1 MSETIKT
8 IKIAP
13 AVFAVNHD
21 YQIMMYT
28 DDQCLM
34 WVKVGDKTYYDE
46 DNGILRSCTKVH
58 RVIVPQTEL
67 DAAKSYTVCLRSI
80 INRKP
85 YFPEIEPVQEFS
97 YEFRPVES
105 GKTVRAY
112 HIADAHNWAEGPI
125 AAAKTYGDIDFLILN
140 GDIPDHSGTV
150 EKCVTIYELAAAV
163 TGGNIPVV
171 FARGN
176 HDLRGLMAEKLSE
189 HTPSDNGKTYF
200 TFRLGGIWGIA
211 LDCGED
217 KEDDHPEY
225 GGTLCCHVFRQRE
238 AEFMRNLAARA
249 NEEYLAEG
257 VTHRIVV
264 CHNPFTLHHPDPFNI
279 ESELFDEWTR
289 ILSDE
294 IKPDALI
301 SGHMHTMHIIRP
313 GDEEDKRGQ
322 KFPVVIASAKNGQEY
337 FAGGGFAFDEE
348 GIQVTFT
355 DNKGAVIRE
364 ERL

>member
-1 MSETIKT
+1 MCETTKT
-8 IKIAP
+8 IKIPP

-21 YQIMMYT
+21 YQIMLYT

-34 WVKVGDKTYYDE
+34 WVKVGDNTYYDE

-58 RVIVPQTEL
+58 RVTVPMREL
-67 DAAKSYTVCLRSI
+67 DTAKSYTVCLRYI

-85 YFPEIEPVQEFS
+85 YFPELEPVKEFTF
-97 YEFRPVES
+97 EFRPVES
-105 GKTVRAY
+105 EKPVRAY

-125 AAAKTYGDIDFLILN
+125 AAADTYGNIDFLILN
-140 GDIPDHSGTV
+140 GDIPDHSGTI

-189 HTPSDNGKTYF
+189 HTPSDGGKTYF
-200 TFRLGGIWGIA
+200 TFRLGGIWGMA

-217 KEDDHPEY
+217 KDDTSSEY
-225 GGTLCCHVFRQRE
+225 GGTICCHAFRQRE
-238 AEFMRNLAARA
+238 TEFIQNIVSKAT
-249 NEEYLAEG
+249 EEYLAEG

-264 CHNPFTLHHPDPFNI
+264 CHNPFTMHHPAPFHI
-279 ESELFDEWTR
+279 ESEIFDKWTK

-294 IKPDALI
+294 IKPNALI
-301 SGHMHTMHIIRP
+301 CGHLHTLHIIRP
-313 GDEEDKRGQ
+313 GDEKDNRGQ
-322 KFPVVIASAKNGQEY
+322 KFPVAVASAKKDREY
-337 FAGGGFAFDEE
+337 FAGGGFTFDRD
-348 GIQVTFT
+348 GILVTFT
-355 DNKGAVIRE
+355 DNQGNVIRE